1 MLARIES
8 KCLLVRYT
16 MCVKLIRSSKLLL
29 LNEILGKIARIESTV
44 NFLYDNFEFSGQ
56 ELDIFEL
63 QKDLTSARKTKKFQR
78 SFKDKLPK
86 VSVIV
91 PISRSVKIVERSILS
106 VVNQTYSNIEII
118 LVVEKKRND
127 ISNLLKKI
135 NDSRIKLLVNEGAS
149 KVTGNW
155 SNWAVSGGES
165 RSYGMQHATG
175 DFFTFLDDDDLM
187 QPTKIKQ
194 CVNFAQEF
202 NHEIVGHLDG
212 SYIDGNLLPLRINK
226 IGKTRKYPGG
236 SVDFLGLGTNV
247 FLIHHFFLKVSWPKF
262 NYKNLKGNDTVYIR
276 MLFSLNPKYGFLQE
290 ILTIK
295 N

>member
-127 ISNLLKKI
+127 I
-135 NDSRIKLLVNEGAS
+135 
-149 KVTGNW
+149 
-155 SNWAVSGGES
+155 
-165 RSYGMQHATG
+165 H
-175 DFFTFLDDDDLM
+175 
-187 QPTKIKQ
+187 
-194 CVNFAQEF
+194 
-202 NHEIVGHLDG
+202 HL
-212 SYIDGNLLPLRINK
+212 
-226 IGKTRKYPGG
+226 
-236 SVDFLGLGTNV
+236 
-247 FLIHHFFLKVSWPKF
+247 
-262 NYKNLKGNDTVYIR
+262 
-276 MLFSLNPKYGFLQE
+276 
-290 ILTIK
+290 
-295 N
+295 